1 MVNTI
6 TTGFVNALGVTAQ
19 KIEVKDSSS
28 NILFS
33 ADGSEKATNKVI
45 IGGFGVKNNALH
57 SGMID
62 SMNAVITGDNV
73 TGVYV
78 GTDGLRIGNKFK
90 VTSDGTVYSSEF
102 KLSQEEIDKLAL
114 KVKYILYAKNNS
126 GTVPP
131 ENNWTAT
138 LPEAEAGEYI

>member
-1 MVNTI
+1 MKSAI
-6 TTGFVNALGVTAQ
+6 TVGFVNALGVTAQ

-28 NILFS
+28 NILFK
-33 ADGSEKATNKVI
+33 ADGSAEATNKVI
-45 IGGFGVKNNALH
+45 VGGFGVKNNAIY

-62 SMNAVITGDNV
+62 SMNAVLTDGA
-73 TGVYV
+73 TGVYL
-78 GTDGLRIGNKFK
+78 GTDGLRVGNKFK
-90 VTSDGTVYSSEF
+90 VNPDGTVYSSEF

-131 ENNWTAT
+131 ENNWTT
-138 LPEAEAGEYI
+138 TIPEAEAGEYI

>member
-1 MVNTI
+1 MEGAVTQ
-6 TTGFVNALGVTAQ
+6 GFVNALGITAQ
-19 KIEVKDSSS
+19 KIEVKDSS
-28 NILFS
+28 NNLLFK
-33 ADGSEKATNKVI
+33 ADASDEATNKVI

-73 TGVYV
+73 TGVYI
-78 GTDGLRIGNKFK
+78 GTDGIRVGNKFK
-90 VTSDGTVYSSEF
+90 VTKDGTVYSSEF

-114 KVKYILYAKNNS
+114 KVKYILYAKNDS

-131 ENNWTAT
+131 ENNWTTT
-138 LPEAEAGEYI
+138 LPEAEAGEYV